1 MENQNT
7 EYKESWRDEYVKW
20 ICGFANANGG
30 KMYIGIDDKGTIL
43 GITDVKKLAED
54 LPNKVKDIL
63 GVLIDVNIKND
74 SDKEYLEIITDAYP
88 YPVNYKGKYYYRSGA
103 TNQELKGAALD
114 KFLLGKQGLKWDGTP
129 EPYSK
134 EADLSDLAF
143 KLFKDRASETQRFD
157 EDVQGDSPH
166 ELLEKLNLV
175 DINGYLKKAAVL
187 LFHPKPEK
195 IFTGATIKIGFFNTD
210 DDLAYQD
217 EVRGSLFEQVDKV
230 MDLLVSKYLKAQIT
244 YEGLQRKETFPVP
257 VGALREAVLNA
268 IIHKDYSSGI
278 PIQISVYD
286 DKLIIWNEGELPEN
300 WTVAKLK
307 VKHPSR
313 PYNPDIANAFFRSG
327 LIESWGRGTIKI
339 FNEAKAAKIPVPIFR
354 YEDNGFYVI
363 FNFVEVSVQ
372 QQVLDLIK
380 EDPKITI
387 AEMGN
392 NLNTPIRT
400 MNRILTGLKDQKII
414 QRSGSKKEG
423 FWEIL

>member
-1 MENQNT
+1 M
-7 EYKESWRDEYVKW
+7 D
-20 ICGFANANGG
+20 
-30 KMYIGIDDKGTIL
+30 IL

-74 SDKEYLEIITDAYP
+74 SAKEYLEIITDAYP

-134 EADLSDLAF
+134 EADLSDFAF
-143 KLFKDRASETQRFD
+143 KLFKDRATETQRFD
-157 EDVQGDSPH
+157 EDVHGDSPH

-230 MDLLVSKYLKAQIT
+230 MDLLITKYLKAQIT
-244 YEGLQRKETFPVP
+244 YEGVQRKETLPIP
-257 VGALREAVLNA
+257 IGALREAVLNA
-268 IIHKDYSSGI
+268 IVHKDYSSGI

-286 DKLIIWNEGELPEN
+286 NKLIIWNEGELPEN

-313 PYNPDIANAFFRSG
+313 PYNPDVANAFFRSG

-354 YEDNGFYVI
+354 YENNGFYVI
-363 FNFVEVSVQ
+363 FNYVEVSVQ

-392 NLNTPIRT
+392 NLNASVRT
-400 MNRILTGLKDQKII
+400 MNRILNELKDENVIK
-414 QRSGSKKEG
+414 RSGSKKEG

>member
-1 MENQNT
+1 M
-7 EYKESWRDEYVKW
+7 
-20 ICGFANANGG
+20 
-30 KMYIGIDDKGTIL
+30 
-43 GITDVKKLAED
+43 
-54 LPNKVKDIL
+54 
-63 GVLIDVNIKND
+63 
-74 SDKEYLEIITDAYP
+74 
-88 YPVNYKGKYYYRSGA
+88 
-103 TNQELKGAALD
+103 
-114 KFLLGKQGLKWDGTP
+114 
-129 EPYSK
+129 
-134 EADLSDLAF
+134 
-143 KLFKDRASETQRFD
+143 FKDRASETQRFD

-217 EVRGSLFEQVDKV
+217 EVKGSLFEQVDKV

-257 VGALREAVLNA
+257 IGALREAVLNA

-278 PIQISVYD
+278 PIQISIYD

-372 QQVLDLIK
+372 QQVLNLIK
-380 EDPKITI
+380 EEPKITI

-400 MNRILTGLKDQKII
+400 MNRILTGLKDEKII
-414 QRSGSKKEG
+414 KRSGSKKEG

>member
-1 MENQNT
+1 M
-7 EYKESWRDEYVKW
+7 
-20 ICGFANANGG
+20 
-30 KMYIGIDDKGTIL
+30 
-43 GITDVKKLAED
+43 
-54 LPNKVKDIL
+54 
-63 GVLIDVNIKND
+63 
-74 SDKEYLEIITDAYP
+74 
-88 YPVNYKGKYYYRSGA
+88 
-103 TNQELKGAALD
+103 KGAALD

-143 KLFKDRASETQRFD
+143 KLFKDRAFETQRFD

-175 DINGYLKKAAVL
+175 DLNGYLKKAAVL

-278 PIQISVYD
+278 AIQISVYD

-339 FNEAKAAKIPVPIFR
+339 FNEAKAAEIPVPIFR

-392 NLNTPIRT
+392 NLDPPIRT
-400 MNRILTGLKDQKII
+400 MNRILTGLKDEKII
-414 QRSGSKKEG
+414 KRSGSKKEG